1 MAKKNRG
8 SLGAL
13 DPASAQAYAV
23 RTGKGAIESA
33 LNNMASA
40 SVMAEAGKC
49 KTALGHYARAQQE
62 RGRYIGLS
70 LMEDAVHRQ
79 NYRAAETFDAN
90 ERQVRDIM
98 AKECLAPWA
107 LSGAPKRKL
116 KTGKRRRV
124 GHGTKSSYNT
134 APKRKS
140 RKSRRKSRR

>member
-1 MAKKNRG
+1 MAKKKR

-79 NYRAAETFDAN
+79 NYRAAEQFDAN

-107 LSGAPKRKL
+107 LSGAPKS
-116 KTGKRRRV
+116 G
-124 GHGTKSSYNT
+124 G
-134 APKRKS
+134 
-140 RKSRRKSRR
+140 KSRRKSRR